1 MNKPFLL
8 FRGPIETI
16 SGYGAHSRDIL
27 KSLYD
32 INLFDIKID
41 SCMWGHT
48 PKTALD
54 DNNLF
59 HRWIKDN
66 IITQLSIRPDIYI
79 QVTVGNEFQPLG
91 KYNIGITAAVETDT
105 LPIDWINPCNN
116 MNRIIVP
123 SEFSK
128 SVVLNTHHSNVNPS
142 KVTTQT
148 DVLFEGVDIS
158 TYKKIDN
165 LEKTK
170 IVNVIDSIPN
180 DFCFLFVGHWV
191 NGDLGEDR
199 KDVGMLI
206 KTFADTFRNHKIKPG
221 LVLKTSA
228 ATFSVKERERL
239 KLNIQKIVT
248 NIENPTPIYLL
259 FGELTDHEMNLLYNH
274 PKIKSFVT
282 FTKGEGFGR
291 PMLEF
296 TMSGKPVIA
305 PKWSGHMDFLTEE
318 GSILLNGELKQIHQ
332 SATNQF
338 LIPNSKWFQ
347 VDYADAMSKMTDLYE
362 NYNKYLNK
370 SEELRIRNMEMFSLD
385 KMTEKLKSIMK
396 YALDEQPQVDNGLPK
411 LIRVS

>member
-8 FRGPIETI
+8 FRGPVETI

-48 PKTALD
+48 PKTALE

-66 IITQLSIRPDIYI
+66 IITQLSVKPDIYV
-79 QVTVGNEFQPLG
+79 QVTVGNEFQPFG
-91 KYNIGITAAVETDT
+91 KYNIGITAGVETDT
-105 LPIDWINPCNN
+105 LPSDWVTPCNN

-128 SVVLNTHHSNVNPS
+128 SVFVNTNHGPS
-142 KVTTQT
+142 KVTTPI
-148 DVLFEGVDIS
+148 DVLFEGVDTSI
-158 TYKKIDN
+158 YKKVDN
-165 LEKTK
+165 LENTK

-206 KTFADTFRNHKIKPG
+206 KTFADTFRNHEVKPG

-239 KLNIQKIVT
+239 RILIEKIVGDT
-248 NIENPTPIYLL
+248 ESAPPIYLL

-282 FTKGEGFGR
+282 YTKGEGFGR

-305 PKWSGHMDFLTEE
+305 PKWSGHIDFLTEE
-318 GSILLNGELKQIHQ
+318 QSILLNGELKQIHQ

-347 VDYADAMSKMTDLYE
+347 VDYIDAMSKMRNVYE
-362 NYNKYLNK
+362 NYNKYLHK
-370 SEELRIRNMEMFSLD
+370 SEELRIRNIEMFSLD
-385 KMTEKLKSIMK
+385 KMTEKLKTIMTS
-396 YALDEQPQVDNGLPK
+396 ALVVQSQVDNGLPK
-411 LIRVS
+411 LIRAI